1 MTKSEGNPNDEIRM
15 TGQGFRRGEAVAFE
29 LRASKFFR
37 HSSFVIRH
45 SANIIP
51 HTGSF
56 IAA

>member
-1 MTKSEGNPNDEIRM
+1 MTKPEGSPNDEIRM
-15 TGQGFRRGEAVAFE
+15 TGQSFRRGEAVAFE

-51 HTGSF
+51 HSGFF
-56 IAA
+56 IAS